1 MTELNAMFGA
11 RYHVALVGKSMVSN
25 FIISPV
31 SLGFNVVHE
40 CFSEHGIFSMESIT
54 LWLAEKR
61 GESANSI
68 DVESLMMEFWRLQ
81 VAIGMKMGT
90 IVKVHK

>member
-1 MTELNAMFGA
+1 
-11 RYHVALVGKSMVSN
+11 
-25 FIISPV
+25 
-31 SLGFNVVHE
+31 
-40 CFSEHGIFSMESIT
+40 MESIT